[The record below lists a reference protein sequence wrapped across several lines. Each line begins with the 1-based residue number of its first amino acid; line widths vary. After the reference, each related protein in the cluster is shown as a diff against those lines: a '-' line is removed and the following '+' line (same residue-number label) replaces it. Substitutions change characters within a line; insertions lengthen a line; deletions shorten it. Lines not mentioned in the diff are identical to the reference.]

1 MNYNFLGGIGLIL
14 LGGIIIF
21 LKIKKKWTYK
31 FDEDT
36 ASNKILTYKSS
47 LLQSSK
53 LSIVKYTYMY
63 FGLLITEI

>member
-36 ASNKILTYKSS
+36 ASNKILTYKGWFGAISS
-47 LLQSSK
+47 VVAGII
-53 LSIVKYTYMY
+53 IV
-63 FGLLITEI
+63 IQEIIKNFF